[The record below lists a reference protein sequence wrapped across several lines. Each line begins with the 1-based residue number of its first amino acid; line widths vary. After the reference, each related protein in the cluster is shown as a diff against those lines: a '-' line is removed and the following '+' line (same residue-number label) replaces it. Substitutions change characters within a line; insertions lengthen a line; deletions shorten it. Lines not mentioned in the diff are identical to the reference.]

1 MTWSNLAHTQT
12 PSMKYTPAKGID
24 TFKDKTLVVI
34 TFPPK
39 FLDSFKIKVLNPLKT
54 RQQSQNAF
62 WLFVKES
69 FSFFSM
75 TRPAFQRLHL
85 ATQTLAVPRGKGL
98 WRNSEEGITSR
109 PTCGF
114 AGTNSKRKMWT
125 CLAHRRADP

>member
-1 MTWSNLAHTQT
+1 
-12 PSMKYTPAKGID
+12 MKYTPAKGID
-24 TFKDKTLVVI
+24 IFKDKTLVVI

-54 RQQSQNAF
+54 RQQNQNAF

-85 ATQTLAVPRGKGL
+85 ATQTLAVPRGTVKASL
-98 WRNSEEGITSR
+98 
-109 PTCGF
+109 
-114 AGTNSKRKMWT
+114 AGRLVALQAQTQRE
-125 CLAHRRADP
+125 R